1 MRQLILL
8 FGFVLLLAGCN
19 DEPQQSQLAT
29 KKLVQEEPQKPTHTT
44 PTFRHA
50 GQLYAKSNTIID
62 IQPNKILK
70 AGGNVKDILV
80 TSDRLYTGTDG
91 GLIDVFDLQSYELL
105 EQIKIP
111 SFHNK
116 IYDQEVTSTVYSLDK
131 FGDKIIIIC
140 SDTES
145 SKSLYLYEKGQ
156 LKKIKAIDNSFAATK
171 VRFVD
176 ENHVMLGLLSNEIVL
191 YDLAKDKIVYRTN
204 LSESYFSDM
213 ALSADKKKVVIGC
226 ESGIV
231 YMVDV
236 QTGLLKSVIQGGN
249 KDKSF
254 KVDISHDLV
263 LSAGQDSLGIIYN
276 LATDSY
282 KSTKTN
288 FLIYAGALSPDGSKA
303 AFSFNEENALLII
316 DTKSN
321 SRKSYLLSGQKS
333 TLNAIIFRDNK
344 HLVSASDDEYIML
357 WELP

>member
-8 FGFVLLLAGCN
+8 LGFLLLLSGCN
-19 DEPQQSQLAT
+19 DDAQQSKTVTQ
-29 KKLVQEEPQKPTHTT
+29 KLVQEEPTKPTHTT
-44 PTFRHA
+44 PIFRHA
-50 GQLYAKSNTIID
+50 GKLYDKSNTIIN
-62 IQPNKILK
+62 IKPSKIIK

-116 IYDQEVTSTVYSLDK
+116 IYDQQVTSTVYSLDK
-131 FGDKIIIIC
+131 IGDKIIMIC

-156 LKKIKAIDNSFAATK
+156 LKKIKAIDNSFATTK

-191 YDLAKDKIVYRTN
+191 YNLAKDEIVYRTN

-213 ALSADKKKVVIGC
+213 ALSSDKKEVVIGC
-226 ESGIV
+226 ESGII
-231 YMVDV
+231 YLVDV
-236 QTGLLKSVIQGGN
+236 KTGLLKSVIKGGN

-254 KVDISHDLV
+254 KVDIKNNLV

-276 LATDSY
+276 LDTDAY
-282 KSTKTN
+282 KSAKTN

-303 AFSFNEENALLII
+303 AFSFNEENELLII

-321 SRKSYLLSGQKS
+321 SGKSYLLSGQKS
-333 TLNAIIFRDNK
+333 TLNAIVFRDNNR
-344 HLVSASDDEYIML
+344 LVSASDDEYIML